1 MEVIVQNKG
10 NYQEKKESKN
20 DKYNI
25 IILGAGGFGREV
37 YLWSKDTFPKDNYR
51 IKGFLDDNS
60 KALDGYDLNIDIIGS
75 IDDYIPDEYDRFLI
89 ATGVIDAKENVIDIL
104 KKKGAKFINLIH
116 PKAVV
121 ADNTKIG
128 SGVVICPNSLI
139 ATDVQIGNYV
149 TINCGTQIGH
159 DVIIKDYTSIMSQ
172 VEIGGDCKL
181 GSKVFMGSNSTII
194 PGRKIGDNAIIG
206 AGSVIIRHVKE
217 NTSVFGNPAKRIE

>member
-1 MEVIVQNKG
+1 MEVIVQNKE

-20 DKYNI
+20 VKYNI

-37 YLWSKDTFPKDNYR
+37 YLWSKDTFSKDKYR

-60 KALDGYDLNIDIIGS
+60 KALDGYSLNVDIIGS
-75 IDDYIPDEYDRFLI
+75 MVEYIPDEHDRFLI
-89 ATGVIDAKENVIDIL
+89 ATGSIDAKKNVIDIL

-121 ADNTKIG
+121 ADNVKIG
-128 SGVVICPNSLI
+128 SGVIICPNSLI

-181 GSKVFMGSNSTII
+181 GGKVFMGSNSTII
-194 PGRKIGDNAIIG
+194 PGRKIGDNAVIG
-206 AGSVIIRHVKE
+206 TGSIVIRNVKE
-217 NTSVFGNPAKRIE
+217 NTTVFGNPAKRIE